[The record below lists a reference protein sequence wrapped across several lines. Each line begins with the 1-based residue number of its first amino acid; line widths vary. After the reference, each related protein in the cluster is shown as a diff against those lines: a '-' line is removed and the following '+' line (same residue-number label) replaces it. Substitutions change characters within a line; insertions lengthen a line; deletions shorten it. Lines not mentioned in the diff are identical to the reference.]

1 MRSDPA
7 RSMAFGGVMA
17 ALATVIM
24 SLGGLI
30 PVATFVCP
38 MLAMVVLTMVLGVCG
53 RRVAWA
59 WYAAVA
65 VLSLLLSPD
74 KEAAM
79 VFLFLGYYPIVKPK
93 LDRWKAAPL
102 GKLLFFNG
110 VILLMYGLMLNV
122 LGMEDI
128 REEFRE
134 AGQIMTAVMLALG
147 NLIFFLLD
155 RLLDKRQ
162 KRGEGR

>member
-38 MLAMVVLTMVLGVCG
+38 MLAMVVLTMVLSVCG